1 MPRHLQP
8 AALYTV
14 TSRAVAALLY
24 TSCRQLDQLQ
34 RAEQLEEPQL
44 SPRTPTQEEVAAQL
58 SPRHQQLLAWLAH
71 LPDPVVQDVVRELL
85 AGLERHLLEDLD
97 RKLVLAIIN
106 IERMRVN
113 DFYFGLHSLL
123 GLVQGFQVTSL
134 QFSRRLWHCLDQ
146 YGEVCS
152 GRYVA
157 RALAAAL
164 PGLARLTSL
173 NIAHVATDELLCA
186 VSRHLASLVTI
197 DLACSAVTDK
207 GVAYLAGSN
216 YITWPELTD
225 DYCAQVSA

>member
-8 AALYTV
+8 PALYTV
-14 TSRAVAALLY
+14 TSRAVAALLH
-24 TSCRQLDQLQ
+24 TSCRQLDQLA

-44 SPRTPTQEEVAAQL
+44 SPRTPTQEEVLAQL

-71 LPDPVVQDVVRELL
+71 LPHPVVEDVVRELL
-85 AGLERHLLEDLD
+85 AALERHLLEDLD

-113 DFYFGLHSLL
+113 DFYFGLYSLL
-123 GLVQGFQVTSL
+123 ALVQGFQVTSL

-157 RALAAAL
+157 RALAAAV

-173 NIAHVATDELLCA
+173 NIAHVATDQLLCA
-186 VSRHLASLVTI
+186 VSRNLASLVTI
-197 DLACSAVTDK
+197 DLTCSAVTDR
-207 GVAYLAGSN
+207 GVGYLAGGN
-216 YITWPELTD
+216 Y
-225 DYCAQVSA
+225 S